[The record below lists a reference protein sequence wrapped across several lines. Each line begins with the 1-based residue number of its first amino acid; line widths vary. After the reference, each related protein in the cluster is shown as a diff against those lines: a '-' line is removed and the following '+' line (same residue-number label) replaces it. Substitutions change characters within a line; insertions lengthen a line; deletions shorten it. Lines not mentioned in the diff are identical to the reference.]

1 MSLPRIAVSGVV
13 RTWDGSVRTGVNAAY
28 VQALLAADGVPLIL
42 SPLMGPSLAGPALNG
57 VDGLILTGG
66 EDLDP
71 AWYGADPSPLLDSPS
86 RERDLFELALFAVA
100 RQSGLPIL
108 GICRGIQLINVG
120 MGGTLFQDLPT
131 ERPGAVDHSPKGA
144 RDARSHRVRLEPR
157 SRAAEALG
165 TTAITVN
172 SVHHQAIKDLAPG
185 LHATGWTDDKLIE
198 AAETA
203 PNAPWLLAV
212 QWHPEEM
219 HRDRQAPELGLFAAL
234 VREAG
239 TARDGLVGERRKE
252 DAIAH
257 AVERTS

>member
-1 MSLPRIAVSGVV
+1 M
-13 RTWDGSVRTGVNAAY
+13 NAAY
-28 VQALLAADGVPLIL
+28 VQALLAAGGVPVIL
-42 SPLMGPSLAGPALNG
+42 SPLMGPSLAGRALDG

-71 AWYGADPSPLLDSPS
+71 AWYGADPSPLLSPPS
-86 RERDLFELALFAVA
+86 RERDLFELAMFAVA
-100 RQSGLPIL
+100 RQRELPIL

-131 ERPGAVDHSPKGA
+131 ERPGAVNHRPDGPRDSPT
-144 RDARSHRVRLEPR
+144 HRVVLEPG
-157 SRAAEALG
+157 SRAAGALG
-165 TTAITVN
+165 STTITVN
-172 SVHHQAIKDLAPG
+172 SSHHQAIKDLASG
-185 LHATGWTDDKLIE
+185 LLATGWTDDRLIE

-203 PNAPWLLAV
+203 PGAPWLLAV

-219 HRDRQAPELGLFAAL
+219 HRHRQAPDRGLFASL
-234 VREAG
+234 VYEAG
-239 TARDGLVGERRKE
+239 GARNDLVGERRKE

>member
-13 RTWDGSVRTGVNAAY
+13 RNWEGSDRTGVNSAY
-28 VQALLAADGVPLIL
+28 VQALLAAGGVPLIL
-42 SPLMGPSLAGPALNG
+42 SPLMGPSVAGRALDG

-71 AWYGADPSPLLDSPS
+71 AWYGADPSPLLSPPS

-100 RQSGLPIL
+100 RQRGLPIL

-131 ERPGAVDHSPKGA
+131 ERPGAVNHRPDGP
-144 RDARSHRVRLEPR
+144 RDARSHQVRLAPG

-165 TTAITVN
+165 ATTIMVN
-172 SVHHQAIKDLAPG
+172 SSHHQAINNLAPG
-185 LHATGWTDDKLIE
+185 LLATGWTDDKLIE
-198 AAETA
+198 AAEAA
-203 PNAPWLLAV
+203 PDAPWLLAV

-219 HRDRQAPELGLFAAL
+219 HHDRQAPERGLFAAL

-239 TARDGLVGERRKE
+239 SAREGLVGESRKE

>member
-1 MSLPRIAVSGVV
+1 MSLPRIAISGVV
-13 RTWDGSVRTGVNAAY
+13 RTWDGSDRTGVNAAY
-28 VQALLAADGVPLIL
+28 IQALLAAGGVPLIL
-42 SPLMGPSLAGPALNG
+42 SPLMGPSLAGRALAG

-71 AWYGADPSPLLDSPS
+71 AWYGADPSPLLSPPS
-86 RERDLFELALFAVA
+86 RDRDLFELALFAVA
-100 RQSGLPIL
+100 RQQGLPIL

-131 ERPGAVDHSPKGA
+131 ERPGAVNHRPDGA
-144 RDARSHRVRLEPR
+144 RDTRSHRVRLDPG

-165 TTAITVN
+165 ATGVMVN
-172 SVHHQAIKDLAPG
+172 SSHHQAIKDLAPG
-185 LHATGWTDDKLIE
+185 LRATGWTDDKLIE
-198 AAETA
+198 AAEAA
-203 PNAPWLLAV
+203 PDAPWLLAV

-219 HRDRQAPELGLFAAL
+219 HRDRQAPDRGLFAAL

-239 TARDGLVGERRKE
+239 TAREGLVGEGRKE